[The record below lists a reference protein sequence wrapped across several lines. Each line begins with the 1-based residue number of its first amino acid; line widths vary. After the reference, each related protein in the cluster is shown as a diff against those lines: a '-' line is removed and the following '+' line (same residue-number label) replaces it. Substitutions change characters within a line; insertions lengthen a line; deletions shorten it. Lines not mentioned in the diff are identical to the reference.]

1 MFLTT
6 KERDLVRQVVSK
18 GQDASLADIG
28 NCIFRILRGRGAT
41 VETYKADTGS
51 IYMRVDYGVAGSIRI
66 ADHKGKKHLK
76 YKYQII
82 HNGKRNNQVRELP
95 YYNKAFGVEYSRTL
109 GTLSTMEKVVANI
122 IKDRAGKM
130 AKYSNK
136 YYEYMEIN
144 KSTKK
149 LKGFTVHC

>member
-6 KERDLVRQVVSK
+6 KERDLVKQVVSK

-51 IYMRVDYGVAGSIRI
+51 IYMRIDYGVAGSIRI
-66 ADHKGKKHLK
+66 ADHKGKRHLK

-82 HNGKRNNQVRELP
+82 HNGKSNQVRELP
-95 YYNKAFGVEYSRTL
+95 YYNKTFGVEYSRTL

-122 IKDRAGKM
+122 IKDRAEKM

-136 YYEYMEIN
+136 YYEYMEDN
-144 KSTKK
+144 KNKKK
-149 LKGFTVHC
+149 LKGFTIHC

>member
-6 KERDLVRQVVSK
+6 KERDLVKQVVSK

-51 IYMRVDYGVAGSIRI
+51 IYMRIDYGVAGSIRI

-82 HNGKRNNQVRELP
+82 HNGKSNQVRELP

-136 YYEYMEIN
+136 YYEYMEDN
-144 KSTKK
+144 KNKKK
-149 LKGFTVHC
+149 LKGFTLHC